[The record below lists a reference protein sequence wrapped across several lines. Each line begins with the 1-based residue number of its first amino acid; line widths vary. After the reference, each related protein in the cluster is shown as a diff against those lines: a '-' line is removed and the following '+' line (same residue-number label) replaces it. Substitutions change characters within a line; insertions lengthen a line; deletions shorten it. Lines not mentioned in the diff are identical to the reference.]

1 MAAVREGT
9 VGCLLAALVV
19 AGGALA
25 AEPAWPPGP
34 SAQARID
41 ELRRVIGDP
50 AATAAQRQAAREEL
64 VRLLMS
70 PAASGKPVAAM
81 PPRAAIDPA
90 PPVPPPTPPRTAA
103 PPALTPVAPP
113 VRAPMP
119 VPDGKGGTVVPQGKT
134 AVDPRTGA
142 TLIDVGNGWVD
153 PATGRFVPK

>member
-1 MAAVREGT
+1 MTAVREGT

-41 ELRRVIGDP
+41 ELRRAIGDP
-50 AATAAQRQAAREEL
+50 ATTAAQRQAAREEL

-70 PAASGKPVAAM
+70 PAAAGKPVAAM

-142 TLIDVGNGWVD
+142 TLVDVGNGWVD